1 MMLICGRLCSYLIHA
16 PNDVWQV
23 NHNGV
28 NDFVFN
34 TEAHPVKVA
43 GTPI

>member
-1 MMLICGRLCSYLIHA
+1 MKLEIYTNSSVQD
-16 PNDVWQV
+16 DVFQV

-28 NDFVFN
+28 NQFVFN

>member
-1 MMLICGRLCSYLIHA
+1 MTLLVDADEIEQD
-16 PNDVWQV
+16 NVFQT

-34 TEAHPVKVA
+34 TEAHPFKVA
-43 GTPI
+43 GPPI